1 MQGRLT
7 RLKVVTGLFAGVVIG
22 LISLVAIANW
32 LVNTTTGTRLYTNVE
47 SIPYNKVGLL
57 LGTSKYA
64 REGGYNDHYALRL
77 KTAYLLYTRN
87 KIDYILISGD
97 NGTPYYDEPSTI
109 RKDLLKM
116 GIPAEKIY
124 RDYAGFRTL
133 DSIIRAKFVFGLNS
147 FTIISQTYHNKRALY
162 IAQNKEINAIA
173 FNAGDGANSDLN
185 NKARE
190 ILARVLAVLE
200 VHWLNTGPKYLGP
213 MIDIGSTPPT

>member
-1 MQGRLT
+1 MGGRLT
-7 RLKVVTGLFAGVVIG
+7 RLKVVTGLFAGAVIG
-22 LISLVAIANW
+22 LISLIAIANW
-32 LVNTTTGTRLYTNVE
+32 LVNTRTSSRLYTDVE
-47 SIPYNKVGLL
+47 SIPYNKVGVL
-57 LGTSKYA
+57 LGTSKYS
-64 REGGYNDHYALRL
+64 REGGNNDHYALRL
-77 KTAYLLYTRN
+77 KAAYHLYTQG
-87 KIDYILISGD
+87 KIEYVLISGD

-133 DSIIRAKFVFGLNS
+133 DSILRAKFVFGLDQ

-162 IAQNKEINAIA
+162 IAQNRDIDAVA
-173 FNAGDGANSDLN
+173 FSAGDGTNSDLN

-190 ILARVLAVLE
+190 VLARVLAVIE

-213 MIDIGSTPPT
+213 MIDIGNTPPT

>member
-1 MQGRLT
+1 MEGRLT
-7 RLKVVTGLFAGVVIG
+7 RLKAVTGLFAVAAIG
-22 LISLVAIANW
+22 LISLISVANW
-32 LVNTTTGTRLYTNVE
+32 LVNTKTSSRLYDNVE
-47 SIPYNKVGLL
+47 SISYNEVGVL

-64 REGGYNDHYALRL
+64 REGGNNDHYDLRL
-77 KTAYLLYTRN
+77 KAAYLLYTRN

-133 DSIIRAKFVFGLNS
+133 DSILRAKFVFGLDR
-147 FTIISQTYHNKRALY
+147 FTIISQAYHNKRALY
-162 IAQNKEINAIA
+162 IAQNNNINAIA
-173 FNAGDGANSDLN
+173 FNAGDGANSDLS
-185 NKARE
+185 NKTRE
-190 ILARVLAVLE
+190 MLARVLAVLE

-213 MIDIGSTPPT
+213 TIDIGHTPPT